1 MFGRRLLA
9 ARRTVFCMVV
19 SLLVSQSALASY
31 LCPAMS
37 PSPHDMA
44 TMATGMPC
52 DGSDAAQPAL
62 CHQHAADP
70 GQVVQPAQ
78 AVPPSLHAI
87 VQILVI
93 PAAAPTSDVV
103 AMPRASAREAWPPPD
118 PVFLATRRLRV

>member
-1 MFGRRLLA
+1 MFGRRLLV

-37 PSPHDMA
+37 PSHDMP
-44 TMATGMPC
+44 TMAAGMPC

-93 PAAAPTSDVV
+93 PAAAPVSDGV
-103 AMPRASAREAWPPPD
+103 AMPRTSAPEARPPPD